1 MVKFKVKANPTGQ
14 YYFPK
19 EVRQEL
25 GGNLELI
32 SNARAAV
39 IYPEGTPIKTIL
51 DSLQII
57 QTDLKHR
64 EQLQKEERHDTP

>member
-1 MVKFKVKANPTGQ
+1 MVKFIVKANPNGQ

-25 GGNLELI
+25 GKNLELI

-39 IYPEGTPIKTIL
+39 IYPQGTPIKTIL
-51 DSLQII
+51 TSLQII
-57 QTDLKHR
+57 QRDLQHR
-64 EQLQKEERHDTP
+64 KQLKENNDDT